1 MLPYEIIFTFFFH
14 LWFNVRVIVCFNVR
28 HFMLAE
34 VVSVSQVL
42 SEKHKILSSDNLNN
56 FFIFFWPSIL
66 LVLCCHSFVSYPPQR
81 PMTSHF
87 QGLSSQILS
96 IPFFHTHHNGQW
108 LLTSKDSHPRFY
120 PLLFLS
126 YHTSWERASVKVKVT
141 TGTIFIMSLVWPP
154 ALKASTLWLPVSYQR
169 RQFLTMVQAKH
180 VLTLSWKSQ
189 TWFNTM

>member
-34 VVSVSQVL
+34 VVSLSQVL

-81 PMTSHF
+81 PMTSDF

-108 LLTSKDSHPRFY
+108 LLTSKDSHPKFY
-120 PLLFLS
+120 PSLFFIP
-126 YHTSWERASVKVKVT
+126 T
-141 TGTIFIMSLVWPP
+141 TTANDF
-154 ALKASTLWLPVSYQR
+154 WLPRILIPDFIHYFFCPIIRLENEPV
-169 RQFLTMVQAKH
+169 
-180 VLTLSWKSQ
+180 
-189 TWFNTM
+189 